1 MNSHHPV
8 PGRVSKVDPPEAGE
22 QAAEEETHSPCIL
35 ARVES
40 RSRAAPPRRRRRR
53 KKKKKKE
60 EEEKKEEKKVSIP
73 WSPGACGL

>member
-40 RSRAAPPRRRRRR
+40 RSRAAPPRRRRR
-53 KKKKKKE
+53 KKKE
-60 EEEKKEEKKVSIP
+60 EEEEKTEEKKGGIP
-73 WSPGACGL
+73 WSPGACGW

>member
-1 MNSHHPV
+1 M

-22 QAAEEETHSPCIL
+22 QAAEVETHSPCIL

-53 KKKKKKE
+53 KRRKRRNKKE
-60 EEEKKEEKKVSIP
+60 LKKVIKSITLR
-73 WSPGACGL
+73 A